1 MLSQNEKAKGGRYSQ
16 LRAQHDEVWDFSPTA
31 KETDRHRD
39 KERARLAKHRDL
51 HSVPSTL
58 REARRDA
65 DAHIPVQ
72 AHLILTPQKVHPKL
86 TV

>member
-1 MLSQNEKAKGGRYSQ
+1 MKRQKAGDTASRA

-58 REARRDA
+58 REARHDA